1 MKVTCAVAERLLHSQ
16 HVTSLLDA
24 VRDAALMLGGKSCY
38 FTRKNLAGLS
48 NETGKQ
54 FYVVERIVHRVAG
67 TVKCLVL
74 CAHEAVESR
83 ARSGLCKYYFS
94 GFFGGLREDV
104 SDFL

>member
-54 FYVVERIVHRVAG
+54 FYVVERIVHRIEGAIEFLG
-67 TVKCLVL
+67 F
-74 CAHEAVESR
+74 CAHEAQEGRYSR
-83 ARSGLCKYYFS
+83 NGCK
-94 GFFGGLREDV
+94 
-104 SDFL
+104 